1 MNIVKIS
8 AAETRT
14 KVLIT
19 MLLAFGFIFFGFNSI
34 SLAKDVTLQWDANS
48 EPDLAGYRVYY
59 KANSSGQPS
68 GDYDTVVDAGNTTS
82 KTIEGLEDDI
92 VYYFA
97 VTAYDTSGLESDFS
111 NEITTAPVVT
121 LPDEGSSPNLMTAG
135 TEPDSIVLYAQGGYF
150 PDSYYWALASNSVG
164 SLSANGRTAIFAS
177 PENIPGE
184 IATATV
190 ELRNG
195 GVVVGQQLITI
206 YNPVAITN
214 KIDSDQTVF
223 AGEPITFSVQGGD
236 GTYTWTITKDGGLV
250 GLYSGES
257 CPFNATAGIY
267 TITVSDGNNFIDSF
281 SVNVIDN
288 TSSSSNTGNEDEDTS
303 TASST
308 GTVSGYIV
316 DDEEGRGIEN
326 AEVNLWFQNQLC
338 GSTVTTSDGFFSFE
352 NVPDA
357 DNLNYSEVSSTL
369 LYEIITDHD
378 YPVIITLSFD
388 LSLIDPGDFEAGKAV
403 IYRADTIDDFTSG
416 VNLETVNVD
425 DIISSDYEGDGST
438 GLIEFYADSPS
449 IFGIGFSD
457 ESSISVGSIS
467 TQTPSDSGGGGGGG
481 CFISTLA
488 DTSGDTSGFQRVLI
502 LFGVVVLLGLLGWKF
517 KNESMKKA

>member
-1 MNIVKIS
+1 MP
-8 AAETRT
+8 
-14 KVLIT
+14 
-19 MLLAFGFIFFGFNSI
+19 LLQLLLRN
-34 SLAKDVTLQWDANS
+34 
-48 EPDLAGYRVYY
+48 
-59 KANSSGQPS
+59 
-68 GDYDTVVDAGNTTS
+68 DAG
-82 KTIEGLEDDI
+82 
-92 VYYFA
+92 
-97 VTAYDTSGLESDFS
+97 
-111 NEITTAPVVT
+111 
-121 LPDEGSSPNLMTAG
+121 
-135 TEPDSIVLYAQGGYF
+135 VL
-150 PDSYYWALASNSVG
+150 L
-164 SLSANGRTAIFAS
+164 
-177 PENIPGE
+177 
-184 IATATV
+184 
-190 ELRNG
+190 
-195 GVVVGQQLITI
+195 GQQIITVFQPVIITGASAVEQTI
-206 YNPVAITN
+206 YAG
-214 KIDSDQTVF
+214 DSTS
-223 AGEPITFSVQGGD
+223 FSVQGGD
-236 GTYTWTITKDGGLV
+236 GSYTWTITKDGGLV

-267 TITVSDGNNFIDSF
+267 TITVSDGNNFTDSF